1 MRVPFSVWV
10 TATRRT
16 WVRACRVRAMVVTAE
31 ICWVMAVMGS
41 PVATVATRVASVMV
55 VMVATVWL
63 VPRARAV

>member
-1 MRVPFSVWV
+1 
-10 TATRRT
+10 
-16 WVRACRVRAMVVTAE
+16 MVVTAE

>member
-16 WVRACRVRAMVVTAE
+16 WVHARRVRVRAVMVE
-31 ICWVMAVMGS
+31 LCWVMAVMGS